1 MFTLCREE
9 IPGDDSIPA
18 VTADLAILGFF
29 YAMRSCEN
37 TAVPVRGRTKLLAL
51 HCIQFWDKD
60 RKQIYNSSPDISIAD
75 RITVTFVNQKNG
87 LKHDSRTQERTNDPI
102 LCPVRRTAALVKRI
116 LRTIPN
122 ANDDTPINSVMVK
135 NEVLQITG
143 SFLRDQLR
151 KTCRAMGGKAI
162 VGFDPQEIG
171 TKSIRSGAAMA
182 LFLMNHSV
190 HRIMILGRWSSD
202 AFLVYIRPQVLEWTN
217 NMSKDMIFLDA
228 FFHVTEPTKISN
240 DDPRTRNSQS
250 FASAQS
256 QFNGPATLLAPKL
269 HLYH

>member
-1 MFTLCREE
+1 MCREE
-9 IPGDDSIPA
+9 LPGDDSIPA

-37 TAVPVRGRTKLLAL
+37 TAVPVRGRTKLLTL
-51 HCIQFWDKD
+51 HCIQFWDRN
-60 RKQIYNSSPDISIAD
+60 RKPIYNNSPSISLAD
-75 RITVTFVNQKNG
+75 RVTITFVNQKNG
-87 LKHDSRTQERTNDPI
+87 TKQDSRTQERTNDPI

-116 LRTIPN
+116 LRTIPD
-122 ANDDTPINSVMVK
+122 ATAETPINSIMADGA
-135 NEVLQITG
+135 VLEITG
-143 SFLRDQLR
+143 AFLRDQLR
-151 KTCRAMGGKAI
+151 KTCRTMGGKAI
-162 VGFDPQEIG
+162 VGFDPHEIG
-171 TKSIRSGAAMA
+171 TRSIRSGAAMA

-228 FFHVTEPTKISN
+228 FFHVTEPTTVSHE
-240 DDPRTRNSQS
+240 DPRTRNKQS
-250 FASAQS
+250 FASSHS
-256 QFNGPATLLAPKL
+256 QFNGPASTLLAPKL